1 MLFRSCLLPAKIA
14 DLAMTSGERKVGLSF
29 RRLAVL
35 GVLVGAYIA
44 FGAEANLLVLSD
56 TAAFLGFGLSR
67 ILGSLV
73 FSVSLILV
81 MLAGAELFTRNSLI
95 ALSACCHRSFWRGV
109 LRNWVLVY
117 FFNMA
122 WSVLVALLIF
132 GAIDRQFVMRYD
144 KKLMSFFNVNTPD
157 DLVMAV

>member
-1 MLFRSCLLPAKIA
+1 LECLLPAKIVE
-14 DLAMTSGERKVGLSF
+14 LTTTSGERKVGLSF

-35 GVLVGAYIA
+35 
-44 FGAEANLLVLSD
+44 
-56 TAAFLGFGLSR
+56 
-67 ILGSLV
+67 
-73 FSVSLILV
+73 
-81 MLAGAELFTRNSLI
+81 AGAELSTRNSLI
-95 ALSACCHRSFWRGV
+95 ALSACCHRSSWRGV

-122 WSVLVALLIF
+122 WSVLVALVIF

-157 DLVMAV
+157 DLIMAV

>member
-1 MLFRSCLLPAKIA
+1 MGEKGGTALECLSPAKIA
-14 DLAMTSGERKVGLSF
+14 ELTTTSVERKVGLSF
-29 RRLAVL
+29 RWLAVL
-35 GVLVGAYIA
+35 GVLVGSYIA
-44 FGAEANLLVLSD
+44 FGAEACL
-56 TAAFLGFGLSR
+56 
-67 ILGSLV
+67 LV
-73 FSVSLILV
+73 FSDTVTFLVFSLILV
-81 MLAGAELFTRNSLI
+81 VLAGAKLFTGNSLI
-95 ALSACCHRSFWRGV
+95 ALSARCHRSSWRGV

-157 DLVMAV
+157 DLIMTG